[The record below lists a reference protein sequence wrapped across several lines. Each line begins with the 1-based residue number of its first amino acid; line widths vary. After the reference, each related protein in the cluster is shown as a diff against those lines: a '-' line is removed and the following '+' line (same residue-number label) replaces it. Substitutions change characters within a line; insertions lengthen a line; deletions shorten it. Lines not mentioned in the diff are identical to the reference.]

1 MGVLAFQGGGS
12 AGMVASESSSGIAKT
27 GEGWGGLGRKMRE
40 ARQLLGSE
48 AQEMPN
54 KIQVLL

>member
-1 MGVLAFQGGGS
+1 MSWPLREVVLLGL
-12 AGMVASESSSGIAKT
+12 VASESSPGIAKT
-27 GEGWGGLGRKMRE
+27 GEGWGGLGKMRE

-48 AQEMPN
+48 AQEMPD